1 MTDVLKAYQNLLDN
15 ECLPIQQIEQDR
27 IDSTLSRTGL
37 CIIAGYHGSGKSSLA
52 RRYSHY
58 RKSLRRVYCKNV
70 SVQDIP
76 AELERDDQPLFLDS
90 VTDLLY
96 NEDIFQA
103 MRERA
108 KNSPVILGV
117 HIEPQNI
124 NFLFHQHRD
133 NLVVVGSLNYEDAIL
148 LASYPL
154 KEVPDLDWLLQY
166 SGMRRRDLINLCI
179 ESYSMRRDFSDES
192 VDEGTTNLA
201 DKSQRV
207 YQHIFNE
214 HFTEQQRK
222 LIKRILSGNQTAED
236 DLNTEVLLRTGMIK
250 EDRGELTMNGKLL
263 ELVFRKVLS

>member
-1 MTDVLKAYQNLLDN
+1 
-15 ECLPIQQIEQDR
+15 
-27 IDSTLSRTGL
+27 
-37 CIIAGYHGSGKSSLA
+37 
-52 RRYSHY
+52 
-58 RKSLRRVYCKNV
+58 
-70 SVQDIP
+70 
-76 AELERDDQPLFLDS
+76 
-90 VTDLLY
+90 
-96 NEDIFQA
+96 
-103 MRERA
+103 
-108 KNSPVILGV
+108 
-117 HIEPQNI
+117 
-124 NFLFHQHRD
+124 
-133 NLVVVGSLNYEDAIL
+133 
-148 LASYPL
+148 
-154 KEVPDLDWLLQY
+154 
-166 SGMRRRDLINLCI
+166 MRRRDLINLCI